1 MLELAKLALRASQC
15 TLAVAKDGVVETFY
29 SRGVAD
35 LLQLHDTEPERLC
48 GASVADK
55 IIGKAA
61 ASILILSGVKEAY
74 APRITEG
81 ALRLLSEHG
90 VKAECDVAIDRV
102 ENRTHTG
109 RCPLDTVCAEL
120 SEPQEMLKTV
130 RDKIR
135 QLNSTTILQ

>member
-1 MLELAKLALRASQC
+1 MLELAKLALRTSQC
-15 TLAVAKDGVVETFY
+15 TLAVAKSGVVEMFY
-29 SRGVAD
+29 RRGVAD
-35 LLQLHDTEPERLC
+35 LLQLHDADPERLC

-81 ALRLLSEHG
+81 AIRLLAEHG
-90 VKAECDVAIDRV
+90 VKAECDEAIDRV

-109 RCPLDTVCAEL
+109 RCPLDTVCADL
-120 SEPQEMLKTV
+120 SEPEEMLQAV
-130 RDKIR
+130 REKLR
-135 QLNSTTILQ
+135 QLH

>member
-1 MLELAKLALRASQC
+1 MLVLSKLALQTSQC
-15 TLAVAKDGVVETFY
+15 TLAVAKRGVVETFY
-29 SRGVAD
+29 RRGVAD

-81 ALRLLSEHG
+81 ALRLLAEHG
-90 VKAECDVAIDRV
+90 VKAECDEAIDRV

-109 RCPLDTVCAEL
+109 RCPLDTVCADL
-120 SEPQEMLKTV
+120 SEPEEMLQAV
-130 RDKIR
+130 REKLR
-135 QLNSTTILQ
+135 QLH

>member
-1 MLELAKLALRASQC
+1 MLVLSKLALQTSQC
-15 TLAVAKDGVVETFY
+15 TLAVAKSGVVEMFY
-29 SRGVAD
+29 RRAVAD

-81 ALRLLSEHG
+81 AIRLLAEHG
-90 VKAECDVAIDRV
+90 VKAECDEAIDRV

-109 RCPLDTVCAEL
+109 RCPLDTVCADL
-120 SEPQEMLKTV
+120 SEPEEMLQAV
-130 RDKIR
+130 REKLR
-135 QLNSTTILQ
+135 QLH